1 MVYVARSSN
10 SNATWTLIAV
20 NVIIF
25 IFTMSLQASS
35 PIEFRRLIFSFGAI
49 PIYVLAWVEPWRLV
63 TSMFL
68 HAGLEHLLLNMFA
81 LFIFGPEIEMVLGK
95 PRFLLLYFLSG
106 VMADIVHSYFIL
118 MFFPF
123 PTLLTTPAIGSSGA
137 IFGVMAAYALLF
149 PRRTLV
155 VFPLMIPA
163 PAILVITFI
172 ILAQVFLA
180 FLTPFSEVAFAA
192 HVGGFITG
200 LILTLIYKPSIRRLP
215 IGY

>member
-1 MVYVARSSN
+1 MAYIARTNN
-10 SNATWTLIAV
+10 SNATWTLIGV

-25 IFTMSLQASS
+25 LFTASLQTSS
-35 PIEFRRLIFSFGAI
+35 PIEFRRLILSFGVI
-49 PIYVLAWVEPWRLV
+49 PLYVITWTEPWRLI
-63 TSMFL
+63 TSMFI
-68 HAGLEHLLLNMFA
+68 HAGLEHVLLNMFA

-106 VMADIVHSYFIL
+106 VMADIIHSYFIL
-118 MFFPF
+118 IFFPF
-123 PTLLTTPAIGSSGA
+123 PTLLTTPAIGASGA

-155 VFPLMIPA
+155 VFPLMFPA
-163 PAILVITFI
+163 PAILVITFM

-180 FLTPFSEVAFAA
+180 FLTPFAEVAFAA
-192 HVGGFITG
+192 HVGGFLTG
-200 LILTLIYKPSIRRLP
+200 LILTLIYKPSIKRLP